1 LETSKHPTKEAQPQ
15 IDVELKFLKSTSP
28 AWGRLDITAD
38 PAAILAKVPASTA
51 VLCLQMCP
59 NQSSLYVCA
68 GIPAAGEGAHKAGG
82 TWKVVKMD
90 LPEHDRRLLLTLVK
104 QQRKWRE
111 DTSKFVA
118 VYGENVSNDMDMVGF
133 DPAFGSKI
141 MKSERA
147 LEERLRA
154 LLSDMEQIL
163 ASIFG
168 EGTEFREFVKSL
180 LPDDDHLILQTLIDP
195 CLQDLPW
202 EGLDVCSLFGGQV
215 CRDFSLHM
223 LGHRLNAFESR
234 VCDASSLKTVFD
246 PFGDDTGSKL
256 EGYEREAIGDVV
268 KHLKAEGA
276 AGAAKWTSVNKGSGQ
291 LSAADWTSTIETPAA
306 DTKKLSL
313 FVYTPGRLGSLL
325 SPIDVATLDFRKV
338 LFLACTDQGL
348 NDASFRRQNSLDNI
362 KTSRDIAL
370 EAPLKLF
377 ANISLAGCGSIVLP
391 SWATTL
397 SSQRRSVLRFWKFFT
412 KEKKGSVTALSNANG
427 LGVLADDDQLKTT
440 GLKPWIY
447 LSRVSF
453 GLSVTYN
460 DAV

>member
-1 LETSKHPTKEAQPQ
+1 
-15 IDVELKFLKSTSP
+15 
-28 AWGRLDITAD
+28 
-38 PAAILAKVPASTA
+38 
-51 VLCLQMCP
+51 
-59 NQSSLYVCA
+59 
-68 GIPAAGEGAHKAGG
+68 
-82 TWKVVKMD
+82 
-90 LPEHDRRLLLTLVK
+90 
-104 QQRKWRE
+104 
-111 DTSKFVA
+111 
-118 VYGENVSNDMDMVGF
+118 
-133 DPAFGSKI
+133 
-141 MKSERA
+141 
-147 LEERLRA
+147 
-154 LLSDMEQIL
+154 
-163 ASIFG
+163 
-168 EGTEFREFVKSL
+168 
-180 LPDDDHLILQTLIDP
+180 
-195 CLQDLPW
+195 
-202 EGLDVCSLFGGQV
+202 
-215 CRDFSLHM
+215 
-223 LGHRLNAFESR
+223 
-234 VCDASSLKTVFD
+234 
-246 PFGDDTGSKL
+246 
-256 EGYEREAIGDVV
+256 
-268 KHLKAEGA
+268 
-276 AGAAKWTSVNKGSGQ
+276 
-291 LSAADWTSTIETPAA
+291 
-306 DTKKLSL
+306 L